1 MLASAETEML
11 PTYFQTQTSIISFH
25 LQSFNRAG
33 TLKCSTGKTKKMK
46 KNVVQMPK
54 SSPSKPDQVVLV
66 LLVFFVV
73 LSLLHRSSRAFHIP
87 SKVYCSLLKIC
98 SSKQPHSLNSG
109 RQRNTTSAAALSWAE
124 PKHTS
129 GFAIFRQ
136 ACQCLANACF
146 TVVKNAH
153 SPPQ

>member
-1 MLASAETEML
+1 ML

-33 TLKCSTGKTKKMK
+33 TLKYSTGKTKKMK

-66 LLVFFVV
+66 LLVIFVVLSVFFVV

-109 RQRNTTSAAALSWAE
+109 QQRNTTSAAALSWAE
-124 PKHTS
+124 PKHMS